1 MEKDFSNNLSGVSY
15 LCCHLKSRDKLT
27 SKDVVVIT
35 GCGSGLGYSLAL
47 HCRQLGATVIAG
59 VLQMESPAVQ
69 KLEDE
74 GVIVFPLDL
83 MELNST
89 TGFTDSVRRTIAE
102 KKLGKLLSTIK
113 SMITM
118 NVHTNMVQ
126 QMIHLITEMYT
137 LIKIY
142 TGYYKIRVKYL

>member
-1 MEKDFSNNLSGVSY
+1 MI
-15 LCCHLKSRDKLT
+15 
-27 SKDVVVIT
+27 VIT

-59 VLQMESPAVQ
+59 VLQMDCPSVQ

-74 GVIVFPLDL
+74 GVIVFHLDL

-102 KKLGKLLSTIK
+102 KRLGKLLSTIK

-118 NVHTNMVQ
+118 NVHTNM
-126 QMIHLITEMYT
+126 IPTDDT
-137 LIKIY
+137 S
-142 TGYYKIRVKYL
+142 KY

>member
-1 MEKDFSNNLSGVSY
+1 
-15 LCCHLKSRDKLT
+15 
-27 SKDVVVIT
+27 
-35 GCGSGLGYSLAL
+35 
-47 HCRQLGATVIAG
+47 
-59 VLQMESPAVQ
+59 MESPAVQ

-83 MELNST
+83 MEPNST

>member
-1 MEKDFSNNLSGVSY
+1 MEKDFSNNLSGVTY
-15 LCCHLKSRDKLT
+15 LYCHLKSRDELT
-27 SKDVVVIT
+27 SNDLIVIT

-59 VLQMESPAVQ
+59 VLQVECPSVK
-69 KLEDE
+69 KLESA
-74 GVIVFPLDL
+74 GVIIYPLDL

-89 TGFTDSVRRTIAE
+89 TEFTDSVRHTIAE

-118 NVHTNMVQ
+118 NVHTNMVP
-126 QMIHLITEMYT
+126 TDDT
-137 LIKIY
+137 S
-142 TGYYKIRVKYL
+142 KY